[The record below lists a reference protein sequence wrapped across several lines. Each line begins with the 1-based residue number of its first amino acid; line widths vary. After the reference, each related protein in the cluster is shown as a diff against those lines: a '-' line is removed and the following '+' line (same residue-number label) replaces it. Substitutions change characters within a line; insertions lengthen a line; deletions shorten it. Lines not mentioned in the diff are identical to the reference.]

1 MEYSVIYI
9 SKVAVGIGIS
19 QKVEGGT
26 YSTTVIETMFPT
38 DEEMNLWSNKAV
50 KAWEKA
56 NNAFMENLCE
66 LMNTNLKNHPIV

>member
-1 MEYSVIYI
+1 
-9 SKVAVGIGIS
+9 
-19 QKVEGGT
+19 
-26 YSTTVIETMFPT
+26 MFPT
-38 DEEMNLWSNKAV
+38 DEEMNIWSNKAV